1 MEENLNMIGVKW
13 HKWAMKLGIKDLNII
28 GQEFSRTLLEIPQD
42 QNFKYIIQV
51 IKGKDSEANW
61 FGSNP
66 GTSNFLTVWP

>member
-13 HKWAMKLGIKDLNII
+13 QKWAMELVINGLNII